1 MVFDEAINMAY
12 IKRNVNFGLLA
23 LLLGMIMVFIG
34 FTLYYQ
40 QTFNTLAVNYTT
52 KLSQLEKVTQDLS
65 KHKAILTHTKSELN
79 QTEIDVEAISKEYED
94 LEEAKRILQDDLDTT
109 KNNLDTKTS
118 ELSAEKKLTRE
129 LNTAIVQKEADIKL
143 WKDLYDVTEAK
154 YDNCKSDLREC
165 RDDLDDCEAACP

>member
-94 LEEAKRILQDDLDTT
+94 LEEAKRILQGDLDTT

-143 WKDLYDVTEAK
+143 WKDLYDVAEAK
-154 YDNCKSDLREC
+154 YDNCKSDLRKC
-165 RDDLDDCEAACP
+165 RDDLDVCEAS